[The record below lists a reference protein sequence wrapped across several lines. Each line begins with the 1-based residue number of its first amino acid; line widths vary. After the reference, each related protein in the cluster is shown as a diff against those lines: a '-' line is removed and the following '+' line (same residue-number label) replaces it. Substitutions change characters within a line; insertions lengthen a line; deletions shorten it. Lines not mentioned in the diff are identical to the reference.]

1 MPLRKIVFVEGLKKK
16 WASGQAKTDLQLFRV
31 FCFSQLFSEKRMTGG
46 LPAVRL
52 FVSVPAVT
60 RCTFSV
66 NSGMRRL
73 SRSNGAPGVRSPG
86 GHVLFSVIISR
97 PV

>member
-1 MPLRKIVFVEGLKKK
+1 MGK
-16 WASGQAKTDLQLFRV
+16 WAGKNGLATFLRILL
-31 FCFSQLFSEKRMTGG
+31 SQLLSEKRMTGG

-86 GHVLFSVIISR
+86 GQVLFSVSKSR